1 MFKCIVWAFFLAFR
15 CEVVVGGVGLRA
27 VTVPMDIRL
36 YLTATVAV
44 PLRVWDFKNTAVIL
58 WLLRRSP
65 KIASIHMVM
74 AWLGS
79 NQLNEAKSEVR

>member
-1 MFKCIVWAFFLAFR
+1 MHRLAFFLALR
-15 CEVVVGGVGLRA
+15 CEVVVGGVGLQA
-27 VTVPMDIRL
+27 VTVPTDIQL
-36 YLTATVAV
+36 YLMVTVAV

-58 WLLRRSP
+58 RLLRRSP

-79 NQLNEAKSEVR
+79 NQLNEAKSKLR